1 MEDKKIDDDP
11 DEQSRLL
18 ARRLESDGYEV
29 IAAAGEAGGSLPTL
43 DQARTAFT
51 RAYLRRVLELAGGN
65 ISQAAR
71 LAGRNRTDLYK
82 LLHRYGIRP
91 AEYKVRA
98 GQPTADAS
106 AAH

>member
-1 MEDKKIDDDP
+1 MEDKKIDDEH
-11 DEQSRLL
+11 DEQSGLL

-29 IAAAGEAGGSLPTL
+29 IAAAGDAGGSLPTL
-43 DQARTAFT
+43 DLARTAFT

-71 LAGRNRTDLYK
+71 LAGSNRTDLDK

-91 AEYKVRA
+91 AEYKVLA
-98 GQPTADAS
+98 GPSAGEVP